1 MYRKQSS
8 FKESPKSINW
18 VNMQMSERKRYEKA
32 EERREE
38 VILMKELG
46 KEQDERILRDV
57 LNEEKRKMRQR
68 LQNINE
74 LERDL
79 HRRKERNREEK

>member
-1 MYRKQSS
+1 
-8 FKESPKSINW
+8 
-18 VNMQMSERKRYEKA
+18 
-32 EERREE
+32 
-38 VILMKELG
+38 LG
-46 KEQDERILRDV
+46 KEEDERILRDK

-79 HRRKERNREEK
+79 LRRKERAREEKEKL